1 MAMLEARDIEIRF
14 GGVKALAGVSFDVE
28 EGEIFGVIGPNGAGK
43 TTLLNAISAVYP
55 LNGGSIRFDGVDA
68 SRLPPHRLSRLG
80 IARTFQIVQPF
91 KQLSVRENVAVGAMF
106 GHARL
111 RSRPAYLAAADAA
124 LERVGL
130 APKAAFLPPQLTLA
144 DRKRLEV
151 ARALAMGPKIILF
164 DEVMAGLNHTE
175 IERMIDLVKSL
186 KAAGLT
192 VVIIEHVMKA
202 VLALC
207 DRIMVLNFGA
217 KLAEGTPADVVA
229 NPKVIEAYLGQRFA
243 KAQSEAKAQSD
254 AKARTVSG
262 EARP

>member
-1 MAMLEARDIEIRF
+1 MALLEASGLEIRF
-14 GGVKALAGVSFDVE
+14 GGVKALNQVSFRVE

-43 TTLLNAISAVYP
+43 TTLLNAISAVYK
-55 LNGGSIRFDGVDA
+55 LDGGVIRFDGEEVTD
-68 SRLPPHRLSRLG
+68 LPSHRLARLG
-80 IARTFQIVQPF
+80 IARTFQVVQPF
-91 KQLSVRENVAVGAMF
+91 KAMSVRENVAIGAMF

-111 RSRPAYLAAADAA
+111 RTREAWLDAADAA
-124 LERVGL
+124 LERTGL
-130 APKAAFLPPQLTLA
+130 APKADFLPPQLTLA

-151 ARALAMGPKIILF
+151 ARALAMGPRIILF

-217 KLAEGTPADVVA
+217 KLAEGVPGAVVSD
-229 NPKVIEAYLGQRFA
+229 PKVVEAYLGQRFA
-243 KAQSEAKAQSD
+243 KAHEAATAAATGGVQ
-254 AKARTVSG
+254 
-262 EARP
+262 